1 MTSMAADE
9 APAAVAAVT
18 SAGAALRSAREARG
32 LHIAA
37 LAAMLKVPQAKLE
50 ALEADRHQ
58 DLPDATFARALA
70 RAVCRALKIESEPVL
85 ALLPRGNEATLD
97 RVSPGL
103 NQPFR
108 ERALSQ
114 DGLSLE
120 VFKSPVVLAA
130 AGLLL
135 AALLVYLLPSHWTE
149 GLSQRLGGAE
159 ATGVVSPGEAA
170 SAVELAPAAAVDPSA
185 SSEAAG
191 AVAPMAASASAM
203 PASASVPAP
212 TALQGAPAAPATA
225 SASAAAPL
233 APVAGGAPLQVKVSS
248 ESWVE
253 VVDAQGQVL
262 LSRLLRPGEQ
272 ASLSGQAPLKLRIG
286 NVAGTELVFRGQPVD
301 LASRSRDNVA
311 RLELN

>member
-9 APAAVAAVT
+9 APTAVAAVT

-70 RAVCRALKIESEPVL
+70 RAVCRALKVDAEPVL

-120 VFKSPVVLAA
+120 IFKSPVVLAA

-135 AALLVYLLPSHWTE
+135 AALLVYVLPSNWIE
-149 GLSQRLGGAE
+149 GLSQRLGGTE
-159 ATGVVSPGEAA
+159 AASVAAPLPGEAA
-170 SAVELAPAAAVDPSA
+170 SVAELTPAAQPEAVSA
-185 SSEAAG
+185 SD
-191 AVAPMAASASAM
+191 
-203 PASASVPAP
+203 
-212 TALQGAPAAPATA
+212 
-225 SASAAAPL
+225 AAAPL
-233 APVAGGAPLQVKVSS
+233 ALASAPAVPAPALVVPAAQTAPASVAPAVAPVAGGVPLQVKVSS
-248 ESWVE
+248 ESWIE